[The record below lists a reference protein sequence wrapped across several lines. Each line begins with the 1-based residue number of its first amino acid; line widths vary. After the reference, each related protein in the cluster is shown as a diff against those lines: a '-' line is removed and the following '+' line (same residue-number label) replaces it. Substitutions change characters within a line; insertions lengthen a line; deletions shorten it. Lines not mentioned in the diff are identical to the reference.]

1 MTMTTYLYAKWKNA
15 PADSP
20 VEFYSELDDARWE
33 KRKVEVFPDGYLG
46 YASSAS
52 SSNDGTRLAI
62 VALPPLQEIARQIEF
77 DARAISAEE
86 FEAVWKR
93 ATA

>member
-1 MTMTTYLYAKWKNA
+1 MPTYLYAKWKTA

-33 KRKVEVFPDGYLG
+33 KRKVEVFPDGHIG
-46 YASSAS
+46 YASAAK
-52 SSNDGTRLAI
+52 SSNDGTRLSI
-62 VALPPLQEIARQIEF
+62 VALPPLNEITRQIEF
-77 DARAISAEE
+77 DAKMVSAEE
-86 FEAVWKR
+86 FEAAWRK

>member
-1 MTMTTYLYAKWKNA
+1 MTTYLYAKWKNA

-33 KRKVEVFPDGYLG
+33 KRKVEVFPDGHIG
-46 YASSAS
+46 YASAS
-52 SSNDGTRLAI
+52 KSLNDGTRLSI
-62 VALPPLQEIARQIEF
+62 VALPPLHEITRQIEF
-77 DARAISAEE
+77 DAKVISADE
-86 FEAVWKR
+86 FEAAWQR

>member
-1 MTMTTYLYAKWKNA
+1 MTTYLYAKWKSA

-20 VEFYSELDDARWE
+20 VEFYSELDPQRWE
-33 KRKVEVFPDGYLG
+33 VRKVEVFPDGRMG
-46 YASSAS
+46 YASSAA

-62 VALPPLQEIARQIEF
+62 VALPPIDEIARQIEF
-77 DARAISAEE
+77 DARPISAEA

-93 ATA
+93 ATT

>member
-1 MTMTTYLYAKWKNA
+1 MTTYLYAKWKSA

-33 KRKVEVFPDGYLG
+33 KRKVEVFPDGHMG
-46 YASSAS
+46 YASAAR

-62 VALPPLQEIARQIEF
+62 VALPSLDEISRQIEF
-77 DARAISAEE
+77 DAKLISAED
-86 FEAVWKR
+86 FEAVWMR
-93 ATA
+93 ATT